1 MMIGRFAPSPTGPM
15 HFGSLLA
22 ALASYIEAR
31 KHQGKWLVRMEDLD
45 KPREMPGAADNILR
59 TLEAYGLH
67 WDDQVIYQSQ
77 RNHLYQSALNQLQRN
92 GLTYTCHCSRKEIQD
107 SSLHTQ
113 SINIGLEGVIYP
125 GTCRTKNITTPPFA
139 VRVKTIDQPISFEDL
154 IQGRITQNL
163 AQQIGDFVI
172 KRADGL
178 FAYQLA
184 VVVDDSLQGV
194 THIVRGADLLD
205 SSTRQI
211 YLQDLLGYGHIQ
223 YAHIP
228 AAHNQQGEK
237 LSKQTLAKAILAE
250 DANQQLYQ
258 ALCFLG
264 QMPPTDLIVES
275 PERIIRWAI
284 SNWDIKKVAQ
294 EKSRILYKA

>member
-1 MMIGRFAPSPTGPM
+1 MIGRFAPSPTGPL

-22 ALASYIEAR
+22 ALASYLEA
-31 KHQGKWLVRMEDLD
+31 KKSQGKWLVRMEDLD
-45 KPREMPGAADNILR
+45 KPREMKGAAKDILR

-67 WDDQVIYQSQ
+67 WDGDVVYQSQ
-77 RNHLYQSALNQLQRN
+77 RSDLYQSALNQLNVDKR
-92 GLTYTCHCSRKEIQD
+92 TYECSCSRKEIQD
-107 SSLHTQ
+107 SAIHSQ
-113 SINIGLEGVIYP
+113 IGIEGMIYP
-125 GTCRTKNITTPPFA
+125 GTCREKHITKTPHA
-139 VRVKTIDQPISFEDL
+139 IRVKTLDQNISFEDI
-154 IQGRITQNL
+154 IQGYVTQNL
-163 AQQIGDFVI
+163 AKQIGDFVI

-184 VVVDDSLQGV
+184 VVVDDHLQGV

-211 YLQDLLGYGHIQ
+211 YLQDLLGYQHIQ

-237 LSKQTLAKAILAE
+237 LSKQTLAQAILAK
-250 DANQQLYQ
+250 DASKNLYQ

-264 QMPPTDLIVES
+264 QKPPADLG
-275 PERIIRWAI
+275 PEKTEQILNWAMD
-284 SNWDIKKVAQ
+284 NWDINKVPKQ
-294 EKSRILYKA
+294 KSTAI